1 MVKKISSCVFIS
13 GKGSN
18 LLALIKSSKN
28 NNFPLKID
36 LVISNKKDAY
46 GLTYAKKFNIPF
58 KIYNAKKQK
67 SFEKLSLKILKKR
80 KIKFLCLAGYM
91 KILSHTFIKSFK
103 NKIINIHPSLLPKY
117 KGLNTHRKVLLNNEK
132 YSGCSV
138 HYVTSNLDSGKII
151 LQKKTKI
158 KDNETEYSLKK
169 KILILEHKL
178 YSNAIR
184 LIFK

>member
-151 LQKKTKI
+151 LQKK
-158 KDNETEYSLKK
+158 N
-169 KILILEHKL
+169 
-178 YSNAIR
+178 
-184 LIFK
+184 

>member
-138 HYVTSNLDSGKII
+138 HYVTSNLDSGKVI
-151 LQKKTKI
+151 LQKK
-158 KDNETEYSLKK
+158 LK
-169 KILILEHKL
+169 
-178 YSNAIR
+178 
-184 LIFK
+184 